1 MSTNVKVAHN
11 VSSDGAIITGFR
23 YVDTPAVTLGS
34 EGGGDIPTPTTNRI
48 LAIHAYSTIVGDI
61 AISGS
66 KQITNK
72 TAKGNAIRYRVGAT
86 DSNDIY
92 IGDMGV
98 PVHGI
103 VSLSTSGAA
112 AMVPTITLYVG

>member
-1 MSTNVKVAHN
+1 MASNIKVAHN

-23 YVDTPAVTLGS
+23 FVDAPAVTLGG
-34 EGGGDIPTPTTNRI
+34 EGNGSNPLPTVNRI
-48 LAIHAYSTIVGDI
+48 VAIHTFSTVAGEI

-72 TAKGNAIRYRVGAT
+72 TAKGNAIHYRVGAT
-86 DSNDIY
+86 DSNDMY

-103 VSLSTSGAA
+103 VSVSVSGVNA
-112 AMVPTITLYVG
+112 PTITLYVG